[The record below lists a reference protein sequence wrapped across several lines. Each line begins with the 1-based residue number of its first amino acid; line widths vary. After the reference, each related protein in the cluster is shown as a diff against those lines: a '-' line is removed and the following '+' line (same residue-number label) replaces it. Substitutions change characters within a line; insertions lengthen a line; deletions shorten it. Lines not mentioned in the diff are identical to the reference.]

1 MPSTLKLRNVVVN
14 GHRTSMRLESAMW
27 SALEEIATREG
38 IRVREIVSMIDY
50 RRAESSLTAAVR
62 VFCVEYF
69 RAEPERRSTLLDLRR
84 ELDETRHPYDG
95 GNFDRALQAVTTA
108 ASLF

>member
-27 SALEEIATREG
+27 SALEDIAMRESM
-38 IRVREIVSMIDY
+38 RVREIVSLIDH

-69 RAEPERRSTLLDLRR
+69 RTEPERRSTLLNLRR
-84 ELDETRHPYDG
+84 ELDEARHPYDG
-95 GNFDRALQAVTTA
+95 GDFGRALRAVGSA
-108 ASLF
+108 APLF